1 MVSCTARLLH
11 RCHWVEVNGQL
22 HCPVAS
28 PVSLGGGEWSMALLG
43 CFTGDERTPGGRTS
57 EGLDVIKEQRE
68 ILLLSGLEP
77 QIVKPVRKGTAH
89 TELSRYLT
97 RGHSSCDFRGPHSG
111 VDGGSGLLGCDA
123 MWTGE
128 R

>member
-28 PVSLGGGEWSMALLG
+28 PVSLGGGGQLHCPVALPVSLGGGEWSVALPG
-43 CFTGDERTPGGRTS
+43 CFTG
-57 EGLDVIKEQRE
+57 V
-68 ILLLSGLEP
+68 
-77 QIVKPVRKGTAH
+77 
-89 TELSRYLT
+89 
-97 RGHSSCDFRGPHSG
+97 
-111 VDGGSGLLGCDA
+111 
-123 MWTGE
+123 TGW